1 MESIVGPL
9 IPLTF
14 IAMLVVERVFPARRL
29 PRVRGWLLK
38 GFVGFAIAGAL
49 SAAIPAAIATAVAG
63 HALAGLPAW
72 AQVIVALLATELL
85 SYVVHRA
92 MHTIPMLWR
101 WTHQLHHSAERIDIA
116 GSAIFHPFE
125 LALRF
130 ALAGVLIAALGID
143 PDAAALTGYLGFFV
157 GTFQH
162 LNVRTPQW
170 LGWIIQRPE
179 AHSIHHARGVHA
191 YNYGN
196 LMLWDILFGTFRNP
210 VAFTADAG
218 FWDGASSQL
227 GRMLAGR
234 DVATKEAL

>member
-1 MESIVGPL
+1 METIAGPL
-9 IPLTF
+9 IPFSFVAL
-14 IAMLVVERVFPARRL
+14 LVVERVFPARRL
-29 PRVRGWLLK
+29 PRVRWWLLK
-38 GFVGFAIAGAL
+38 GFIGFAIAGAL
-49 SAAIPAAIATAVAG
+49 SAVIPAAITS
-63 HALAGLPAW
+63 ALALHTLAGVPAW
-72 AQVIVALLATELL
+72 AQVVVALLATELL

-92 MHTIPMLWR
+92 MHTIPALWR
-101 WTHQLHHSAERIDIA
+101 WTHQMHHSAERIDIA

-130 ALAGVLIAALGID
+130 TLAGLVIAALGVEAG
-143 PDAAALTGYLGFFV
+143 PAALTGYLNFFL

-170 LGWIIQRPE
+170 LGWILQRPE

-196 LMLWDILFGTFRNP
+196 LMVFDILFGTFRNP
-210 VAFTADAG
+210 AAFTEEAG
-218 FWDGASSQL
+218 FWDGASTQI